1 MALDTENPPTTA
13 AIVQQLATLD
23 QADLV
28 TLLCELCDRSAETR
42 AFLAIR
48 LLGQPDGGSTLDSY
62 RQYIERVF
70 YPPDD
75 DYAVPDIATL
85 TRTRTHIQHYHQA
98 TGDLIGTIDL
108 LLMFVEYSTHLLW
121 QFQELG
127 DDYEEHI
134 GQSYHD
140 LADLLRTPDGTDTYP
155 RFRERLIALVK
166 KADEMGWGH
175 GDTAAESL
183 YEVLY
188 DMEGTDEEAWGLE

>member
-1 MALDTENPPTTA
+1 MNTNPTESTID
-13 AIVQQLATLD
+13 AIVQQLAMLD
-23 QADLV
+23 YADLV
-28 TLLCELCDRSAETR
+28 ALLRELCDRSAETR

-48 LLGQPDGGSTLDSY
+48 LLGQSDGGSTLDSY

-98 TGDLIGTIDL
+98 TDDLVGAIDL
-108 LLMFVEYSTHLLW
+108 LLLFAEYSTHLLW

-134 GQSYHD
+134 GQSYQD

-166 KADEMGWGH
+166 ETDDIYAEYDG
-175 GDTAAESL
+175 TASDSL
-183 YEVLY
+183 YEFLC
-188 DMEGTDEEAWGLE
+188 DMEGTDEEA